1 MTASHSLKLPN
12 LVRCHHQ
19 LRIYL
24 LKLIG
29 PTGICQ
35 PEQDTG
41 WRILLSDDL
50 RRSDGEPSIKG
61 GWVHRS

>member
-1 MTASHSLKLPN
+1 MTASHSLKLPSLKLPS

-19 LRIYL
+19 LRIYV

-35 PEQDTG
+35 PEG
-41 WRILLSDDL
+41 A
-50 RRSDGEPSIKG
+50 PVG
-61 GWVHRS
+61 GYY